1 MAEEQNGQR
10 PIDFELIK
18 STNELLQRAG
28 DRAVADRLAEQQR
41 REQHRP
47 AFEEAA
53 RQGEWVPAWVKMPAA
68 QLSNQEIVAEAR
80 TTHQQFQSLSQEYA
94 GASEGRRAELRE
106 EIQPLVDRARDLR
119 QEYSARTQ
127 PELRQDQ
134 AIDQQ
139 ISLGR

>member
-1 MAEEQNGQR
+1 
-10 PIDFELIK
+10 
-18 STNELLQRAG
+18 
-28 DRAVADRLAEQQR
+28 V
-41 REQHRP
+41 
-47 AFEEAA
+47 
-53 RQGEWVPAWVKMPAA
+53 
-68 QLSNQEIVAEAR
+68 
-80 TTHQQFQSLSQEYA
+80 
-94 GASEGRRAELRE
+94 ELRE